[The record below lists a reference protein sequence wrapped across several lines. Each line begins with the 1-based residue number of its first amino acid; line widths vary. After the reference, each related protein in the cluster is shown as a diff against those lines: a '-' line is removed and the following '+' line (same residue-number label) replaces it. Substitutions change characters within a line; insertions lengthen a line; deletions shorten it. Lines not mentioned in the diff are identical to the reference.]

1 MTEENKVDK
10 INKPKRKSV
19 QGKEKKKRV
28 GINILDILIILC
40 ITAVVALLFAVYS
53 PWNLIKINSDEVA
66 VIYTVRVSGVPSAYA
81 SNINIGDK
89 ASDPDGYE
97 LGVVASA
104 VEVESH
110 IMYIFDTNSG
120 GVKPIEHPDLVDLLV
135 TFSATA
141 TVSDDGY
148 LINGKRIAVEGVYEL
163 LLPDFEAEGICISL
177 SQENAT
183 EAGGA
188 K

>member
-1 MTEENKVDK
+1 MTEEKKIDKVNKSK
-10 INKPKRKSV
+10 KKAV
-19 QGKEKKKRV
+19 QGKEKKKRE

-53 PWNLIKINSDEVA
+53 PWNLIKVNSDDVD
-66 VIYTVRVSGVPSAYA
+66 VIYTVRISGVPSAYA

-89 ASDPDGYE
+89 VSDPDGYE
-97 LGVVASA
+97 LGAVASA

-110 IMYIFDTNSG
+110 IMYIFDANSG
-120 GVKPIEHPDLVDLLV
+120 GVKPIEHPDLVDLVV

-141 TVSDDGY
+141 TVKDDGY
-148 LINGKRIAVEGVYEL
+148 LIDGKRIAVEGVYEL
-163 LLPDFEAEGICISL
+163 LLPNFEAEGICISL
-177 SQENAT
+177 SQENAND
-183 EAGGA
+183 AGGA